1 MLTVSWRYVFLL
13 LCFLGVF
20 TSGAILWM
28 LLWMTD
34 RIDQVEY
41 KKTHA
46 LIELKLSET
55 GERLRLAVEDHAYW
69 TTAYNMVLAGDN
81 DGVFEDIGSSAT
93 DSDLFDQLF
102 IVNAEGDLLH
112 AFDEILGTQAR
123 ELFDENVASSILA
136 QLRENSAADYVSV
149 TSFSVGNNDFAY
161 IVGALITPDSI
172 AEQPDIPLPALFGVV
187 HLNED
192 LLAVLSRDTQIMDA
206 SVESFSLATI
216 DESRDDHLVIF
227 DHIGMPVATLRWDV
241 DYTGLALRSE
251 LLPGVL
257 LMILGIFGI
266 CGAAARYFHSQHN
279 SLKRANKVATT
290 DQLTALLN
298 RAGLAEVLR
307 QKNVLQS
314 LEKGHLAAIYLDLNK
329 FKALNDTYGHEAG
342 DLALRVMAQRLQSS
356 VRKLDIVA
364 RLGGDEFVCVILDTD
379 PEAAALIAA
388 KRILNLS
395 ETPISLDGTE
405 QLVMPSI
412 GIAVA
417 TEGTQWETVLSQS
430 DAAMYW
436 AKQEKVDHPVVFF
449 KGIERES

>member
-1 MLTVSWRYVFLL
+1 
-13 LCFLGVF
+13 
-20 TSGAILWM
+20 
-28 LLWMTD
+28 
-34 RIDQVEY
+34 
-41 KKTHA
+41 
-46 LIELKLSET
+46 
-55 GERLRLAVEDHAYW
+55 
-69 TTAYNMVLAGDN
+69 
-81 DGVFEDIGSSAT
+81 
-93 DSDLFDQLF
+93 
-102 IVNAEGDLLH
+102 
-112 AFDEILGTQAR
+112 
-123 ELFDENVASSILA
+123 
-136 QLRENSAADYVSV
+136 
-149 TSFSVGNNDFAY
+149 
-161 IVGALITPDSI
+161 
-172 AEQPDIPLPALFGVV
+172 
-187 HLNED
+187 
-192 LLAVLSRDTQIMDA
+192 
-206 SVESFSLATI
+206 
-216 DESRDDHLVIF
+216 
-227 DHIGMPVATLRWDV
+227 
-241 DYTGLALRSE
+241 
-251 LLPGVL
+251 
-257 LMILGIFGI
+257 
-266 CGAAARYFHSQHN
+266 
-279 SLKRANKVATT
+279 
-290 DQLTALLN
+290 LN